1 MAPYNPPNAFYT
13 EVAIPIYINMYALI
27 GKGGANLKYITE
39 KSGCQYIWVDIRR
52 SVVEIWGRE
61 KRLPAAIAMIR
72 SRISKMTNN
81 AVFEPGEYYR
91 LDEDLKCRITVKS
104 WTTPSRSI
112 YYEIEGAEDADCL
125 RFFHILLK
133 EYPENPYMTMI
144 TQRTPGRLIVSRLAS
159 SD

>member
-1 MAPYNPPNAFYT
+1 
-13 EVAIPIYINMYALI
+13 
-27 GKGGANLKYITE
+27 
-39 KSGCQYIWVDIRR
+39 
-52 SVVEIWGRE
+52 
-61 KRLPAAIAMIR
+61 
-72 SRISKMTNN
+72 MTNN

-91 LDEDLKCRITVKS
+91 LDEDLKCRITVKA

-144 TQRTPGRLIVSRLAS
+144 TQRTPRRLIVSRLAS